1 ELQTNIALAELSRAI
16 LDKDTIEEIA
26 DLVLDYARKFTESDF
41 GFVSSIDPVTGY
53 NIAHTMTKD
62 VWEMCKVKNKQAI
75 FKKFG
80 GLWGW
85 VLENK
90 KPLMTNN
97 PAKHI
102 ASTGTPEGHLLITNF
117 LSAPALVSGKLVGQ
131 IALANSNRNYKEKD
145 MQIIEK
151 LATVYALAIEQ
162 KNAQEAL
169 QLNEKLLSS
178 IIDNS
183 PSGYA
188 LEDFEGNLLRSNPA
202 LIQILG
208 YSHDEL
214 KEKKLENLT
223 HPEDKEISNRVI
235 QKVINKEIPVADI
248 EKRYIK
254 KNGSIVPVRL
264 TIWKV
269 FNVEGKPHHFVGTI
283 EDITEQLHARK
294 RIKELNESLRIIN
307 DILRHDIGNNVSIIE
322 GSIDAFFDIR
332 DDAFLQMSKHAI
344 DRSFDLIEK
353 MESLEGLLIEDKK
366 LEEIDVRKIVE
377 KVIVGYT
384 ATSVSIKIEGNGI
397 IIADNAISSVM
408 DNLIGNA
415 IKHGKADEIVVSINP
430 GEHHCIIEVADN
442 GKGVPE
448 KYKKMLFRQGFKYGE
463 TAGSG
468 LGLYIVKKTLERYG
482 GDVTIRDNSPKGSIF
497 QLKIKTPTT

>member
-1 ELQTNIALAELSRAI
+1 
-16 LDKDTIEEIA
+16 
-26 DLVLDYARKFTESDF
+26 
-41 GFVSSIDPVTGY
+41 
-53 NIAHTMTKD
+53 
-62 VWEMCKVKNKQAI
+62 
-75 FKKFG
+75 
-80 GLWGW
+80 
-85 VLENK
+85 
-90 KPLMTNN
+90 
-97 PAKHI
+97 
-102 ASTGTPEGHLLITNF
+102 
-117 LSAPALVSGKLVGQ
+117 
-131 IALANSNRNYKEKD
+131 
-145 MQIIEK
+145 
-151 LATVYALAIEQ
+151 
-162 KNAQEAL
+162 
-169 QLNEKLLSS
+169 
-178 IIDNS
+178 
-183 PSGYA
+183 
-188 LEDFEGNLLRSNPA
+188 
-202 LIQILG
+202 
-208 YSHDEL
+208 
-214 KEKKLENLT
+214 
-223 HPEDKEISNRVI
+223 DKEISNKTI

-248 EKRYIK
+248 EKRYITK
-254 KNGSIVPVRL
+254 QGSIIPVRL
-264 TIWKV
+264 TVWEV
-269 FNVEGKPHHFVGTI
+269 FNLVGKPHYFVGTI
-283 EDITEQLHARK
+283 EDISEKKEAEENLRKEKEFANSIIDSSNSLIFGINQNYELVLFNKQMEEMTGTKRHYVLGKNALESPFPEEVKEGIRRAIEELKDKKVSLFTIQSETKGSPRATLWQSTFIKRDKEKIYIFIGVDITEQILANK
-294 RIKELNESLRIIN
+294 KIEDLNESLRIIN
-307 DILRHDIGNNVSIIE
+307 DILRHDIGNNVAIID
-322 GSIDAFFDIR
+322 GSIDAFFDVR
-332 DDAFLQMSKHAI
+332 EDAFLEMTKHAI
-344 DRSFDLIEK
+344 DKSFDLIEK